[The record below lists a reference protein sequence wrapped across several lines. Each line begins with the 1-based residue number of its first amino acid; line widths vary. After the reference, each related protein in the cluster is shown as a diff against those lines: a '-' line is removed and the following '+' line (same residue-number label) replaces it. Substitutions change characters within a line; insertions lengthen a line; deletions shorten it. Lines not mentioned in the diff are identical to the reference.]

1 MSIFKRVTLFL
12 LVNIL
17 VVTTITIV
25 LNLFGIQ
32 PYLTNH
38 GVDLKTLAIFCL
50 IWGMAG
56 SIISL
61 LLSKTMAKWQTGME
75 IIPENTSS
83 PQYRRLM
90 DIVSKLT
97 IQAGLPGMPEVGVYR
112 SPEVNAFA
120 TGASSRKALVA
131 VSTGLLDRMDD
142 AEIEGVLGHEISHVA
157 NGDMV
162 TMSLLQGIVNAFVM
176 FLARILALVVTRSGN
191 SQNNQ
196 DSLGMGYF
204 LCVMLFQ
211 TVFMFLG
218 MIVIATYSRRR
229 EYRADEGGA
238 ALAGRDKMVR
248 ALKKLQ
254 QVIAIQDPRD
264 AGQQTVQA
272 FKISTP
278 KGWFN
283 LFASH
288 PPLEERIQHLLEISI
303 R

>member
-17 VVTTITIV
+17 VVTTITLV
-25 LNLFGIQ
+25 LNLLGIQ
-32 PYLTNH
+32 PYLTDH
-38 GVDLKTLAIFCL
+38 GIDLKTLAIFCL

-56 SIISL
+56 SLISL
-61 LLSKTMAKWQTGME
+61 FLSKTMAKWQTGME
-75 IIPENTSS
+75 MIPENTSS
-83 PQYRRLM
+83 PQYRRLL

-97 IQAGLPGMPEVGVYR
+97 KQAGLPGMPEVGVYR

-131 VSTGLLDRMDD
+131 VSSGLLDRMDD

-176 FLARILALVVTRSGN
+176 FLARLLALVVTRSGSN
-191 SQNNQ
+191 QNDQ
-196 DSLGMGYF
+196 SLGMGYY

-229 EYRADEGGA
+229 EFRADEGGA

-264 AGQQTVQA
+264 QSQQNIQA

-288 PPLEERIQHLLEISI
+288 PPLEERIQHLLEIAV